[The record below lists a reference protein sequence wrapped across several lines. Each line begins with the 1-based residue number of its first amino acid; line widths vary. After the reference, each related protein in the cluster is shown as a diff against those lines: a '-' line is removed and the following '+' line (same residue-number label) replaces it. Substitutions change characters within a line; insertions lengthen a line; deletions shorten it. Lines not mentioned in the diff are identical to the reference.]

1 MSPCQSNRY
10 PAPAVRSADI
20 NPPSSLDFSI
30 QVLKLTS
37 VFPTT
42 STSPGNLIKPFH
54 AFVSTPSFYPS
65 IILCL
70 LRFDLDGRFARSF
83 SLLGRGDNIVGLARL
98 TVLPELV
105 SHANDGTLFSGDT
118 VGLIESLS
126 KGTRGD
132 RGVLVP
138 RHELS
143 PGRRHFGFPCSW
155 AF

>member
-1 MSPCQSNRY
+1 MRSVDSVIWLTN
-10 PAPAVRSADI
+10 AFKAVRYVAVPIKSL
-20 NPPSSLDFSI
+20 SSTCLTLCKHQSSQFLDFSI
-30 QVLKLTS
+30 QALKLTS

-54 AFVSTPSFYPS
+54 AFFSTPSFYPS

-105 SHANDGTLFSGDT
+105 SPTHNISH
-118 VGLIESLS
+118 ISLTS
-126 KGTRGD
+126 
-132 RGVLVP
+132 LP
-138 RHELS
+138 APFL
-143 PGRRHFGFPCSW
+143 P
-155 AF
+155 A